1 MQRISKCKWCG
12 LEFLSAR
19 TGAPKIWCSSKCAH
33 LGNKQ
38 KRGGT
43 IFGDCKICGSQ
54 FLYGKKKSFCSPEC
68 SKIGGQI
75 RAREHYH
82 LTAALIE
89 KPLTRIKT
97 CGWCNTDMEVP
108 FSYTGTKAYHTHC
121 RTQALRR
128 RNKKKSNKRQN
139 AKTGAQIRFDE
150 VVERDSGVCHICG
163 NDVNLSLPR
172 TSRMGAT
179 LDHVVP
185 ISKGGLDSLENVRL
199 AHWICNIR
207 KSDSLEFVNG

>member
-1 MQRISKCKWCG
+1 MQKESKCKWCG
-12 LEFLSAR
+12 LKFLGAK
-19 TGAPKIWCSSKCAH
+19 TGGPKLWCSKQCAY

-43 IFGDCKICGSQ
+43 IFGQCKICGSQ
-54 FLYGKKKSFCSPEC
+54 FLYGKKKMFCSPEC
-68 SKIGGQI
+68 SKVGNVI
-75 RAREHYH
+75 RAREHYR
-82 LTAALIE
+82 LTAPFIE

-108 FSYTGTKAYHTHC
+108 FSYTGTKAYHPHC

-128 RNKKKSNKRQN
+128 RNKNKSYKRQN
-139 AKTGAQIRFDE
+139 AKTEEQVRFDE
-150 VVERDSGVCHICG
+150 IVQRDLGVCHICG
-163 NDVNLSLPR
+163 NDVKLSLPR

-185 ISKGGLDSLENVRL
+185 IAKGGLDSLENVRL

-207 KSDSLEFVNG
+207 KSDCL